1 MSHWHLCWL
10 SLVILV
16 IQSLEVSYKASQMFC
31 FTTQC
36 IPNKT
41 FKKPLVVK
49 SGLEEMF
56 LKLLHALTMNLYF
69 WSKFLLHLIENGK
82 QMEEFQNISSRPLF
96 TVIFRPEMLTFYPCS
111 KLTGKQCRILR
122 VKSCFSQKPS
132 HNQPNFSYH
141 GIMNN
146 K

>member
-1 MSHWHLCWL
+1 
-10 SLVILV
+10 
-16 IQSLEVSYKASQMFC
+16 
-31 FTTQC
+31 
-36 IPNKT
+36 
-41 FKKPLVVK
+41 
-49 SGLEEMF
+49 
-56 LKLLHALTMNLYF
+56 
-69 WSKFLLHLIENGK
+69 
-82 QMEEFQNISSRPLF
+82 MEEFQNISSRPLF

-146 K
+146 KQLLGLCLISESSMSQKRERSQYTIKGCFAKFIFLIMSRLSQYVAYYLQFIIAFHRANPDFCSTKYYYKHSGPKG